1 MPALAEPTYPNLLA
15 STSPEVITTRAQYE
29 SALAQLGALVRKGS
43 RRVPGE
49 TKLMRLL
56 AVLVEDF
63 DRRQTAPAGRTTP
76 QERLR
81 YLLESSGKTSADLS
95 PIFGSRSHISEAL
108 NGRRPISADHARK
121 LGELFAVKP
130 GLFI

>member
-1 MPALAEPTYPNLLA
+1 MPTLTGTSYGSLLA
-15 STSPEVITTRAQYE
+15 STSPEVIVSEAQYG
-29 SALAQLGALVRKGS
+29 SAIVQLGGLIRKGS
-43 RRVPGE
+43 RRTAGE

-63 DRRQTAPAGRTTP
+63 DRRQKMPLAESTP
-76 QERLR
+76 PERLR
-81 YLLESSGKTSADLS
+81 YLLESSGKTSADLY
-95 PIFGSRSHISEAL
+95 PVFGSRSHVSEAL
-108 NGRRPISADHARK
+108 NGHRPISADHARK